1 MSQASTGDTV
11 RIHYSGRLND
21 GTVFD
26 SSDGREPLEFT
37 IGDNMIIPTL
47 EAAIVGMTVGDSAT
61 VEIAAADAYGP
72 RHDDAIQTVE
82 RSMIPD
88 DVDLAVGRQLQ
99 ATAQNGQTVVLTVV
113 EADDETVTLDSNHP
127 LAGRDLTFDVRLVE
141 IVVAA

>member
-11 RIHYSGRLND
+11 RNHYSGKLGD

-26 SSDGREPLEFT
+26 SSDGREPLQFT
-37 IGDNMIIPTL
+37 IGENMIIPTL
-47 EAAIVGMTVGDSAT
+47 EAAIVGMAVGDSAT

-88 DVDLAVGRQLQ
+88 DVDLTGGRQLQ
-99 ATAQNGQTVVLTVV
+99 ATAQNGQTVLLTVI

-127 LAGRDLTFDVRLVE
+127 LAGKDLTFDVQLVE
-141 IVVAA
+141 IVAAA